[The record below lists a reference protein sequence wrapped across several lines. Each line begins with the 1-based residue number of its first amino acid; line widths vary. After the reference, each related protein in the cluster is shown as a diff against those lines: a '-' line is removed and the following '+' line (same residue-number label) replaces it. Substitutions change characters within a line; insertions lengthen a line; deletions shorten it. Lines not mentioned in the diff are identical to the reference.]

1 MATELRKIATQT
13 DMSSFTQ
20 KKNWSSRVLGGLN
33 LYNSCLTKNNIESNY
48 FADVVDSDITF
59 NQFTPYDAIVG
70 VSSED
75 LTSYSMIIVPT
86 LLQAEKIVTACT
98 LSDVTWTIDYGDG
111 TSATGATGNVL
122 KYEFTDGKYTF
133 PQTVE
138 VLSGGSVSVNTQ
150 NASGTVYFSDGTSE
164 NLTSINSLIFR
175 NQVTISI
182 STSGGAINPP
192 DPTGSTTTTVTFEA
206 TIPVYCWPTLYDV
219 VTTSDPESSEAFQ
232 SINAWVM
239 PLPPVDPNENYTKPS
254 FVLYDVEVGST
265 LYYKSQAPST
275 AIMAQDLV
283 GTYKNSIQLATP
295 EIGFTADNL
304 SPSEWN
310 SVVILGA
317 HPTIT
322 INLKSTTISNPIT

>member
-20 KKNWSSRVLGGLN
+20 KKNWSSRVLGGLS

-70 VSSED
+70 VGSED
-75 LTSYSMIIVPT
+75 MTSYSMIIIPT
-86 LLQAEKIVTACT
+86 LLQEDKTMTACT

-111 TSATGATGNVL
+111 TSATGATGNLL

-150 NASGTVYFSDGTSE
+150 NASGTAYFSDGTSE
-164 NLTSINSLIFR
+164 SLNTINCLIFKNQISINVSPSG
-175 NQVTISI
+175 SI
-182 STSGGAINPP
+182 IIPP

-219 VTTSDPESSEAFQ
+219 ITTSDPESSDAFQ

-239 PLPPVDPNENYTKPS
+239 PLPPVSPYEDYTKPS
-254 FVLYDVEVGST
+254 FVLYNVEVGST

-275 AIMAQDLV
+275 AIMAQGLV
-283 GTYKNSIQLATP
+283 GTYKNSIQTASP
-295 EIGFTADNL
+295 DIGFTADNL
-304 SPSEWN
+304 SSSEWN
-310 SVVILGA
+310 SVVISGA
-317 HPTIT
+317 QPTIT
-322 INLKSTTISNPIT
+322 IDLKSTVMNNPIT